1 LTEKRLLQKEMPLSA
16 ECNKI
21 QEFALNL
28 AVSLSCYSLS
38 LELSELDDI
47 KTLRDLVKK
56 RPDLASLLKAISIIQ
71 DERGISC

>member
-1 LTEKRLLQKEMPLSA
+1 MLQKETPLTLK
-16 ECNKI
+16 CDKI

-28 AVSLSCYSLS
+28 TLSLSCYSLS
-38 LELSELDDI
+38 IELSEISDVE
-47 KTLRDLVKK
+47 TLRDLIKK